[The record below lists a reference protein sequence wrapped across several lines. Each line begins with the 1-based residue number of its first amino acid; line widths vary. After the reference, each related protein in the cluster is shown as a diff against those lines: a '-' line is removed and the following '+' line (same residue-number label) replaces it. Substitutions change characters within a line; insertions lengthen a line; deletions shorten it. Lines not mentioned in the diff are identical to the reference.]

1 MKFASALV
9 FGFISAASATKLSQ
23 PLDVVDPVVCGSSLD
38 CNCSLPYAPL
48 DAACVTTTESS
59 STASNSVYT
68 TSIPDKITVTD
79 SVSCK
84 DTCKAGTSA
93 HQEVEV
99 GTRTFTIE
107 GAISI
112 NERFEASAGGNS
124 EARAKET
131 GCGHSESR
139 KDTVVGAAT
148 CPSVCVCP
156 Q

>member
-1 MKFASALV
+1 MKFTSAFVVGL
-9 FGFISAASATKLSQ
+9 ISAASATKLTQ
-23 PLDVVDPVVCGSSLD
+23 PIDIDAPICGAALD

-48 DAACVTTTESS
+48 DAACVTTQESS
-59 STASNSVYT
+59 STASNTVYT

-93 HQEVEV
+93 ASQVEI

-107 GAISI
+107 GSIAI
-112 NERFEASAGGNS
+112 NERFDASTGGSS

-131 GCGHSESR
+131 GCGHVESR
-139 KDTVVGAAT
+139 KDTIVGAST